1 VRKTNKQSLHWLEKT
16 YSDPFVKELILIRN
30 FNGNISSNKLD
41 GDLTEKI
48 YEVIRIYETHRGYAL
63 FSDFEE
69 VFKNEISGEEEL
81 KEDPLDRF
89 ILWTGLSKE
98 FCDAFHELN
107 KNHLI
112 LTYDCV
118 RDDYEKYG
126 RVLTNENWV
135 PKTIKTSIGRN
146 RNIGRNYDVLSL
158 NRTQYIGR

>member
-1 VRKTNKQSLHWLEKT
+1 
-16 YSDPFVKELILIRN
+16 
-30 FNGNISSNKLD
+30 
-41 GDLTEKI
+41 
-48 YEVIRIYETHRGYAL
+48 
-63 FSDFEE
+63 
-69 VFKNEISGEEEL
+69 
-81 KEDPLDRF
+81 
-89 ILWTGLSKE
+89 
-98 FCDAFHELN
+98 
-107 KNHLI
+107 LI